1 MRTRHMWLSAQG
13 RRCPQTPYKRG
24 TLGCDKGADER
35 AYPWGAISP
44 LDGCVRRREK
54 GRNSMGCLFL
64 FFFSTIGTKR
74 GLGGSTEGYEASAS
88 TTRRSSSRSGTI
100 VPRSADNETLRGQLS
115 LLLLLRRWLVLAF
128 IVSLIVLVGAL
139 FFAGGEAYGQDG
151 GDSTTTSGDSGG
163 GRRGCG
169 GGGGGSTTTSAVSG
183 GGKGASG
190 GGGGDSTTT
199 SGDTGGGKGGS

>member
-1 MRTRHMWLSAQG
+1 M
-13 RRCPQTPYKRG
+13 
-24 TLGCDKGADER
+24 
-35 AYPWGAISP
+35 SP
-44 LDGCVRRREK
+44 LDGCVRRRKK

-64 FFFSTIGTKR
+64 FFSTIGTQR
-74 GLGGSTEGYEASAS
+74 GLGRSTEGYEASAS
-88 TTRRSSSRSGTI
+88 TVRSSSRSGTI
-100 VPRSADNETLRGQLS
+100 VSRSEDNETLRGQLS

-163 GRRGCG
+163 GKG
-169 GGGGGSTTTSAVSG
+169 GSG
-183 GGKGASG
+183 GGKGGSGG

-199 SGDTGGGKGGS
+199 SGDSGGGKGGSGGGGDS

>member
-1 MRTRHMWLSAQG
+1 MLRVVLTHEHSVYGAVGIKDDAIR
-13 RRCPQTPYKRG
+13 KRLIRG
-24 TLGCDKGADER
+24 APWSTLGCHEPLDDGCGGGGRKAVI
-35 AYPWGAISP
+35 PWGAS
-44 LDGCVRRREK
+44 
-54 GRNSMGCLFL
+54 FL
-64 FFFSTIGTKR
+64 FFSTIGTQR

-88 TTRRSSSRSGTI
+88 TTRSGSRSGTI

-163 GRRGCG
+163 GK
-169 GGGGGSTTTSAVSG
+169 GGSG
-183 GGKGASG
+183 G

-199 SGDTGGGKGGS
+199 SGDSGGGKGGSGGGGGVDSTTT

>member
-1 MRTRHMWLSAQG
+1 M
-13 RRCPQTPYKRG
+13 
-24 TLGCDKGADER
+24 
-35 AYPWGAISP
+35 SP
-44 LDGCVRRREK
+44 LGGCVRRRKK

-64 FFFSTIGTKR
+64 FFSTIGTQR

-88 TTRRSSSRSGTI
+88 TARSTNRSGTI
-100 VPRSADNETLRGQLS
+100 VPRSADNETLRGQLT

-163 GRRGCG
+163 DK
-169 GGGGGSTTTSAVSG
+169 GGGSA
-183 GGKGASG
+183 
-190 GGGGDSTTT
+190 D
-199 SGDTGGGKGGS
+199 KGG

>member
-1 MRTRHMWLSAQG
+1 MMG
-13 RRCPQTPYKRG
+13 VEEEE
-24 TLGCDKGADER
+24 ER
-35 AYPWGAISP
+35 P
-44 LDGCVRRREK
+44 LFHGVP
-54 GRNSMGCLFL
+54 LFC
-64 FFFSTIGTKR
+64 FFSTIGTQR

-88 TTRRSSSRSGTI
+88 TARSINRSGTI
-100 VPRSADNETLRGQLS
+100 VPRSEDNETLRGQLT

-163 GRRGCG
+163 DKG
-169 GGGGGSTTTSAVSG
+169 GSG
-183 GGKGASG
+183 GGDKGGSG

-199 SGDTGGGKGGS
+199 SGDSG